1 MNLVPHTFALLCNSD
16 GATGAKNKSDD
27 GSEFTVQLNRPIQI
41 PAAAVSCTVEV
52 QSASIWNSALNISA
66 DIGNNI
72 LTLNTLTMTIDDG
85 QYSIALL
92 QAAIARWL
100 ATQGLERTRIV
111 LSGDYATQK
120 VNITFEVA
128 SDSLDFTVAN
138 SVNGIL
144 GFDARVV
151 QGSEIVATGDNN
163 AAFNRIN
170 SFLIQSDLISGG
182 IPVNNDSNGIL
193 ANVQID
199 QPPGSQVNYAPRHP
213 TKCDATEL
221 VGQYKNAFV
230 VRLRDQ
236 LVRPV
241 DTNGENFTCLL
252 VFKYFLPHKFS

>member
-16 GATGAKNKSDD
+16 EVTGAKNKSAD

-41 PAAAVSCTVEV
+41 PAEAVSCTVEV
-52 QSASIWNSALNISA
+52 QAASIWNSALNISA

-72 LTLNTLTMTIDDG
+72 LTLNALTMTIEDG
-85 QYSIALL
+85 QYSIELL
-92 QAAIARWL
+92 QAAVSRWL
-100 ATQGLERTRIV
+100 STQGLTSTRIG
-111 LSGDYATQK
+111 LSGDFATQK
-120 VNITFEVA
+120 VNITFEDA
-128 SDSLDFTVAN
+128 GDTIDFTVAN

-151 QGSEIVATGDNN
+151 QGSEIVAPGDTT
-163 AAFNRIN
+163 AGFNRIN

-213 TKCDATEL
+213 TKCDCTEL

-230 VRLRDQ
+230 IRLRDQ
-236 LVRPV
+236 LLRPV
-241 DTNGENFTCLL
+241 DTNEYDFTCLL
-252 VFKYFLPHKFS
+252 VFKYFLPHKL